1 MASAHHHHAPG
12 ATWREHANDTL
23 RASGTRAGGAR
34 AAVIATLAEQDCCAT
49 AQEIHERLRAGGS
62 RVGLASVYRTL
73 DLLQR
78 NDLVTRVDTGD
89 GTARYEPH
97 DPTGEHHHHLVC
109 TRCGRVEAFED
120 PALEDAIHRIADAV
134 DFRVTG
140 HDVTLRGLCRDC
152 R

>member
-1 MASAHHHHAPG
+1 MSTSHRHA
-12 ATWREHANDTL
+12 ATPSWDTYATATL
-23 RASGTRAGGAR
+23 RSHGTRASEAR
-34 AAVIATLAEQDCCAT
+34 AAVIATLAEQDCCAS
-49 AQEIHERLRAGGS
+49 AQEIHERLRLEGS

-78 NDLVTRVDTGD
+78 HDLITRVDTGD

-120 PALEDAIHRIADAV
+120 GALERAIHAVGDHV

-140 HDVTLRGLCRDC
+140 HDITLRGLCRDC